1 MENKKVAA
9 IEPVDE
15 WIEEQDFNTTD
26 EVHIPDLMA
35 DQVIGQD
42 DAVQVIKKAAAQKRH
57 VMLIG
62 EPGTGKS
69 MLANSM
75 VEFLP
80 KGELQDVIAYH
91 NPEDYNEPRIRV
103 LPAGKGRPIVT
114 EQKIMAAEAKR
125 QKSNS
130 FLFLVFG
137 IIALGLIYYF
147 LYHDSMI
154 LWISILGAFLVFF
167 VLRNPN
173 AQRQE
178 IVIVPKLLI
187 GHDPEDKPPFV
198 DATGAHSGSLLG
210 DVRHDPFQSG
220 GLETPSH
227 DRLEVGAIHKANK
240 GVLFI
245 DEINMLR
252 MESQQAILTAM
263 QEKKLSITG
272 QSERSSG
279 ALVKSEPVPTDF
291 VLVCAGNLDALQ
303 GMHPALRSRIRGYG
317 YEVYMKNTMDD
328 NDDNRKN
335 IIRFVAQEVRKD
347 GKIPPFSKYA
357 AAEII
362 REAQRRAGSKGKL
375 TLRFREL
382 GGLVRIAGD
391 VAVARN
397 AKVVT
402 REDVE
407 TARNTAKSLEH
418 QIADRVVE
426 SHKSYNLF
434 KSEGSS
440 VGMINGLAAL
450 NGSSNMAEFSG
461 VVLPIVAEVAPSQT
475 KKGGKI
481 IATGKLGEI
490 AKESVENISAVIKKY
505 TMTDLTDS
513 DIHIQFIGTYEG
525 VEGDSAS
532 ITITTAVISAMEGIP
547 IDQTMA
553 MTGSLNVRGKVLP
566 VGGIT
571 AKLEAAAE
579 AGMKRAIIP
588 KENEKDVMVQA
599 KYYSMMEIILVE
611 NLRDVLEYA
620 LVDGP
625 KKDQYLNK
633 LLPLT
638 ETGGSAAKRLA
649 PPTVSEDRT
658 KVKGDP
664 PVHAEEIKGEP
675 GAEDVPVV
683 TSDKVNEPGPS
694 PH

>member
-1 MENKKVAA
+1 MEEKRREE
-9 IEPVDE
+9 IGPVDE
-15 WIEEQDFNTTD
+15 WIEDQDFNTT
-26 EVHIPDLMA
+26 EEIHIPEIMA

-42 DAVQVIKKAAAQKRH
+42 EAVQVIKKAAAQKRH

-80 KGELQDVIAYH
+80 QGELQDVIAYH

-103 LPAGKGRPIVT
+103 LPAGKGRPIVN
-114 EQKIMAAEAKR
+114 EQKTLAAEAKR
-125 QKSNS
+125 QKNSS

-137 IIALGLIYYF
+137 VVMLGVVYYLF
-147 LYHDSMI
+147 TRDSML
-154 LWISILGAFLVFF
+154 LWISILVAFFLYLVM
-167 VLRNPN
+167 RNPN

-187 GHDPEDKPPFV
+187 GHELNDKPPFV
-198 DATGAHSGSLLG
+198 DATGSHSGSLLG

-263 QEKKLSITG
+263 QEKRLSITG

-291 VLVCAGNLDALQ
+291 VLVCAGNLDALE

-328 NDDNRKN
+328 SDENRKN
-335 IIRFVAQEVRKD
+335 IIRFVAQEIRKD
-347 GKIPPFSKYA
+347 GKIPAFSKYA
-357 AAEII
+357 VAEVI

-382 GGLVRIAGD
+382 GGLVRVAGD
-391 VAVARN
+391 VAVARS

-407 TARNTAKSLEH
+407 TARNTAKSLEN

-426 SHKSYNLF
+426 SHKNYNLF

-450 NGSSNMAEFSG
+450 NGSSTMSEFAG

-505 TMTDLTDS
+505 TMTDITDS

-579 AGMKRAIIP
+579 AGMKRVIIP
-588 KENEKDVMVQA
+588 KENEKDVMIQA
-599 KYYSMMEIILVE
+599 RYYDKMEIVLVE

-620 LVDGP
+620 LEDGD
-625 KKDQYLNK
+625 KKDQYLKK

-638 ETGGSAAKRLA
+638 ENGKSTAKKLV

-658 KVKGDP
+658 KAKET
-664 PVHAEEIKGEP
+664 PVHTDSAVSETSAEE
-675 GAEDVPVV
+675 VPVIL
-683 TSDKVNEPGPS
+683 SDKVKEPGPA
-694 PH
+694 PL

>member
-1 MENKKVAA
+1 METKRREE
-9 IEPVDE
+9 IGPVDE
-15 WIEEQDFNTTD
+15 WIEDQDFNTTD
-26 EVHIPDLMA
+26 EVHIPELMA

-42 DAVQVIKKAAAQKRH
+42 EAVQIIKKAAAQKRH

-80 KGELQDVIAYH
+80 QGELQDVISYH

-103 LPAGKGRPIVT
+103 LPAGKGRPIVN
-114 EQKIMAAEAKR
+114 EQKALAAEAKR
-125 QKSNS
+125 QKNSS

-137 IIALGLIYYF
+137 IVVLGFIAYF
-147 LYHDSMI
+147 IMGDSML
-154 LWISILGAFLVFF
+154 LWASILIAFILFLF
-167 VLRNPN
+167 MRNPN
-173 AQRQE
+173 SQKQE

-187 GHDPEDKPPFV
+187 GHEAGDKPPFI

-263 QEKKLSITG
+263 QEKRLSITG

-328 NDDNRKN
+328 SDENRKN
-335 IIRFVAQEVRKD
+335 IIRFVAQEIKKD
-347 GKIPPFSKYA
+347 GKIPAFSKYA
-357 AAEII
+357 VAEII

-382 GGLVRIAGD
+382 GGLVRVAGD

-407 TARNTAKSLEH
+407 TARDSAKSLEN

-426 SHKSYNLF
+426 NHKNYNMF
-434 KSEGSS
+434 KTEGTSI
-440 VGMINGLAAL
+440 GMINGLAAL
-450 NGSSNMAEFSG
+450 NGSSSMSEFAG

-505 TMTDLTDS
+505 TMTDITDS

-532 ITITTAVISAMEGIP
+532 ITITTAMISAMNEIP
-547 IDQTMA
+547 IHQDMA

-579 AGMKRAIIP
+579 AGMKRALIP
-588 KENEKDVMVQA
+588 KENEKDVMIQA
-599 KYYSMMEIILVE
+599 KYYDMMEIILVE

-620 LVDGP
+620 LEDGE
-625 KKDQYLNK
+625 KKEKYLEK

-638 ETGGSAAKRLA
+638 ENGKSTAGRLV
-649 PPTVSEDRT
+649 PPTISEDRT
-658 KVKGDP
+658 RAKEPPASRVGDIVSQP
-664 PVHAEEIKGEP
+664 S
-675 GAEDVPVV
+675 AEDVPVII
-683 TSDKVNEPGPS
+683 SDKVKDPGPA
-694 PH
+694 PL

>member
-1 MENKKVAA
+1 
-9 IEPVDE
+9 
-15 WIEEQDFNTTD
+15 
-26 EVHIPDLMA
+26 
-35 DQVIGQD
+35 
-42 DAVQVIKKAAAQKRH
+42 
-57 VMLIG
+57 MLG
-62 EPGTGKS
+62 VVYYLFTRDS
-69 MLANSM
+69 ML
-75 VEFLP
+75 
-80 KGELQDVIAYH
+80 
-91 NPEDYNEPRIRV
+91 
-103 LPAGKGRPIVT
+103 
-114 EQKIMAAEAKR
+114 
-125 QKSNS
+125 
-130 FLFLVFG
+130 
-137 IIALGLIYYF
+137 
-147 LYHDSMI
+147 
-154 LWISILGAFLVFF
+154 LWISILVAFFLYLVM
-167 VLRNPN
+167 RNPN
-173 AQRQE
+173 NQRQE
-178 IVIVPKLLI
+178 IIIVPKLLI
-187 GHDPEDKPPFV
+187 GHEANEKPPFV
-198 DATGAHSGSLLG
+198 DATGSHSGSLLG

-263 QEKKLSITG
+263 QEKRLSITG

-291 VLVCAGNLDALQ
+291 VLVCAGNLDALE

-317 YEVYMKNTMDD
+317 YEVYMKNTMEDTD
-328 NDDNRKN
+328 ENRKN

-347 GKIPPFSKYA
+347 GKIPAFSKYA
-357 AAEII
+357 VAEII

-382 GGLVRIAGD
+382 GGLVRVAGD
-391 VAVARN
+391 VAVARS

-407 TARNTAKSLEH
+407 IARNTAKSLEN

-426 SHKSYNLF
+426 SHKNYNLF

-450 NGSSNMAEFSG
+450 NGSSSMSEFAG

-505 TMTDLTDS
+505 TMTDITDS

-588 KENEKDVMVQA
+588 KENEKDVMIQA
-599 KYYSMMEIILVE
+599 RYYDRMEIILVE

-620 LVDGP
+620 LKDGD
-625 KKDQYLNK
+625 KKDQYLKK

-638 ETGGSAAKRLA
+638 ENGKSTARKLV
-649 PPTVSEDRT
+649 PPAISEDRIR
-658 KVKGDP
+658 VKGVP
-664 PVHAEEIKGEP
+664 SVHTENMISQTSSEE
-675 GAEDVPVV
+675 VPVMK
-683 TSDKVNEPGPS
+683 SDKVKDPGPA
-694 PH
+694 PL